1 MGAMLAPL
9 TLTLLYGPGAVGVVI
24 LVIFLVAVLRIR
36 DSCTEMS
43 QSLKEIA
50 AAMKAG
56 PRP

>member
-1 MGAMLAPL
+1 MLAPL

>member
-1 MGAMLAPL
+1 MTIPL
-9 TLTLLYGPGAVGVVI
+9 TLTLLYGAAV
-24 LVIFLVAVLRIR
+24 VAVVVPIVVFLEAIVRIR
-36 DSCTEMS
+36 NACTEMS

>member
-1 MGAMLAPL
+1 MIVPL
-9 TLTLLYGPGAVGVVI
+9 TLTLLYGPGVVSLVI
-24 LVIFLVAVLRIR
+24 LVIFLVAILRIR
-36 DSCTEMS
+36 DLCTEMS